1 MTIAEIHGKSPL
13 STSEDMLTANVFT
26 AFRYLPAESGIV
38 GFLRSIKGVGEL
50 IPKPVNKASAAY
62 FFWPR
67 GKRRE
72 PDVLLELRVDGTL
85 YHVVVEAKYLSGAS
99 DRELEEIEEDEET
112 ILQGNQL
119 ADQMR
124 ELATGEYMVWR
135 KGRPSQ
141 SKRLNSEEE
150 NRLLLYLT
158 AHPVR
163 PRSTLRKSTVLYPEG
178 TSRLF
183 WSSWYHVS
191 DYFHEQA
198 SALREFPYDRV
209 IGDILTLLALKQFN
223 TFQGVRPLP
232 AQAVTFADG
241 RFWRGRSTP
250 LPTFDG
256 IHEPQPALALR
267 LRSGFWKEQSNG

>member
-13 STSEDMLTANVFT
+13 TTSEDMLTANVFT
-26 AFRYLPAESGIV
+26 AFRYLPARMGII
-38 GFLRSIKGVGEL
+38 GFLRSIKGVGDV
-50 IPKPVNKASAAY
+50 IPEPASKASAAY

-67 GKRRE
+67 GKTRE

-99 DRELEEIEEDEET
+99 DRELEEIEEKEEM

-124 ELATGEYMVWR
+124 ELAAGEYMVWR

-141 SKRLNSEEE
+141 SKRLTSEAE

-163 PRSTLRKSTVLYPEG
+163 PRTTLRKSTALYPEG
-178 TSRLF
+178 ASRLF

-191 DYFHEQA
+191 DYLHEQA
-198 SALREFPYDRV
+198 SALREFPYDRIV
-209 IGDILTLLALKQFN
+209 SDILTLLAQKQFK
-223 TFQGVRPLP
+223 TFQGVRPFP
-232 AQAVTFADG
+232 AQLASSGDG
-241 RFWRGRSTP
+241 RFWRGRTTP
-250 LPTFDG
+250 LPTFEG
-256 IHEPQPALALR
+256 IQKPRPALASR
-267 LRSGFWKEQSNG
+267 LRPGFWKEQTYG